1 MRQPFTRS
9 KSGLTVT
16 ASLAAIALM
25 QALPAAAQTS
35 DPQDDAVVAVPQE
48 RETVTQDTEIVVTG
62 SRIRG
67 PNTYNS
73 TSPIDV
79 ITRDDAIMSG
89 ARSTAEILQGPT
101 VTSGSAQI
109 NNTFLGYV
117 SEGGPGANTV
127 GLRGLG
133 SQRTLVLLNGRRL
146 APAGAGPQLVS
157 ADLNVLPSAVVQRI
171 EILREGAS
179 SVYGSDAVAGV
190 INIITDNRFNGLTLD
205 AFTDQPIEHGGGG
218 RTYRLSAVAGKT
230 FDRGH
235 ITASVEY
242 RETTGLLVGSRD
254 SFSCPTDNFYD
265 PKTGAY
271 EGQLTPDGKPRC
283 FPFNNGVGTAQNYL
297 LGINY
302 TTGAINRYAYNN
314 GDINSISVVNDPN
327 SRPLANARQLDEHI
341 YSPVRT
347 YTGYLNGA
355 YELADDLEIYGE
367 ALYSRRESHQNF
379 MSQLSFDPAVLGRE
393 TYGGSYNGTPLSAYG
408 YPTNPF
414 FPESFAA
421 AGNNVARV
429 FIIPPIQQTRQKIDF
444 FRANAGLRGN
454 VGVGDLRFDANFQYS
469 RTDATYSVGGVD
481 VRRLRN
487 ALGID
492 VNDPTVSTIV
502 LAPAGTPDAFVT
514 VARPGTAGAGNRY
527 TCASN
532 VSNGAFIAGS
542 NCVVGDFFNPDALAG
557 NLAPN
562 LVNYLYQNFESTTKF
577 EQITGQLVVDGSI
590 MPLQGGPL
598 AFAVGVEFRRDEIL
612 DTPSEVQR
620 TGNIYNY
627 SSGNITA
634 GSDQVTEVF
643 GELRVP
649 LLKDVPFADEL
660 SATASLRYTDY
671 QSYGS
676 DLTYRLGAT
685 WAPIEA
691 IRIRGNYGTSFR
703 APNLYEQ
710 FVGDQTGF
718 LSADPCD
725 DFANLTT
732 PGSNVY
738 KNCLA
743 DLTAALG
750 TPQAALGYIST
761 GGYEV
766 TTVGGR
772 GVLEAETSTSWG
784 LGLILTAPK
793 EFANFSFAVDYFNI
807 EVKGEVTTL
816 GSTILDLCY
825 ESDDFRNGNRY
836 CSFVGERETTQ
847 GGLTT
852 LRDPYINV
860 SKQQVEGIDFSA
872 RFQRDIG
879 PGQLLLNARATR
891 ILHQKNQ
898 RFADEEAFDYAG
910 LLGYQG
916 FAGGP
921 KWTGDID
928 ARYVWNDVT
937 LRWGVDY
944 IGPMDS
950 NSAFAGE
957 NGIDPIDPSVDHFDL
972 RSNEYFR
979 HDASIQFRWD
989 KVGQVTLGVS
999 NVFNVLPDTIS
1010 THTDGSAQFPRIGNY
1025 FNYSGYDFLGRSLF
1039 INVTRTF

>member
-1 MRQPFTRS
+1 MRNTLARS
-9 KSGLTVT
+9 RAGLTFTV
-16 ASLAAIALM
+16 SLAAIAM
-25 QALPAAAQTS
+25 THALPAWAQS
-35 DPQDDAVVAVPQE
+35 APDEAQVELPQTQQE
-48 RETVTQDTEIVVTG
+48 EEPAEITVTG

-67 PNTYNS
+67 ATTYNS

-79 ITRDDAIMSG
+79 ITRDDAVLGG
-89 ARSTAEILQGPT
+89 ARSTAEVLQGPT

-146 APAGAGPQLVS
+146 APAGAGPQLIS
-157 ADLNVLPSAVVQRI
+157 ADLNVLPSAVVGRI

-190 INIITDNRFNGLTLD
+190 VNIITDNRLNGLTLD

-218 RTYRLSAVAGKT
+218 RSYRLSAAAGKT

-235 ITASVEY
+235 ILASFEY
-242 RETTGLLVGSRD
+242 RETTGMRVGDRPE
-254 SFSCPTDNFYD
+254 FSCPTDNFYD
-265 PKTGAY
+265 PQTGAY
-271 EGQLTPDGKPRC
+271 EGQLTPNGQPRC

-302 TTGAINRYAYNN
+302 TTGAVNRYAYNN

-327 SRPLANARQLDEHI
+327 SRPLANSRQLEEHV

-355 YELADDLEIYGE
+355 FELTDNLEIYGE
-367 ALYSRRESHQNF
+367 ALFSRRESHQDF
-379 MSQLSFDPAVLGRE
+379 MSQISFDPAQLGRE
-393 TYGGSYNGTPLSAYG
+393 TYGGSYAGTPLSAYG
-408 YPTNPF
+408 YPTSPF
-414 FPESFAA
+414 FPDSFAA

-429 FIIPPIQQTRQKIDF
+429 FIIPPLLQTRQKVDF

-469 RTDATYSVGGVD
+469 RTDANYWVEGID
-481 VRRLRN
+481 KRRLRN

-492 VNDPTVSTIV
+492 VNDSSVNNIV
-502 LAPAGTPDAFVT
+502 LAPAGTPDEFVT
-514 VARPGTAGAGNRY
+514 IARPGTAGAGNRY

-532 VSNGAFIAGS
+532 VSGGSFIAGS

-562 LVNYLYQNFESTTKF
+562 LVNYLYQDFQSTTKF
-577 EQITGQLVVDGSI
+577 EQITGQLVVDGTI
-590 MPLQGGPL
+590 IPLPGGPL
-598 AFAVGVEFRRDEIL
+598 GFAVGVEFRRDEIL

-634 GSDQVTEVF
+634 GSDQVFEVF
-643 GELRVP
+643 GEVKLP
-649 LLKDVPFADEL
+649 LLKEAPFAYEL
-660 SATASLRYTDY
+660 GASASVRYTDY

-685 WAPIEA
+685 WAPVRELRFRA
-691 IRIRGNYGTSFR
+691 NYGTSFR

-725 DFANLTT
+725 DFAATAT

-743 DLTAALG
+743 ELTTVLGSPAAALN
-750 TPQAALGYIST
+750 YVST

-784 LGLILTAPK
+784 LGAVLSAPSS
-793 EFANFSFAVDYFNI
+793 FADLSFAVDYFNI
-807 EVKGEVTTL
+807 EVKGQVTTL
-816 GSTILDLCY
+816 GSSILDLCY

-836 CSFVGERETTQ
+836 CSFVGQRETTQ

-860 SKQQVEGIDFSA
+860 SSQQVDGLDFSA

-879 PGQLLLNARATR
+879 PGRFLLNARATR
-891 ILHQKNQ
+891 ILHQKNR
-898 RFADEEAFDYAG
+898 RFADEAAFDYVG

-916 FAGGP
+916 FVGGP
-921 KWTGDID
+921 KWTGELD
-928 ARYVWNDVT
+928 ARYVVGPAT
-937 LRWGVDY
+937 FRWGVDY
-944 IGPMDS
+944 VGAMDS
-950 NSAFAGE
+950 NSSFAGE
-957 NGIDPIDPSVDHFDL
+957 NGVDAIDPSVDHFDL
-972 RSNEYFR
+972 RSNEYFK
-979 HDASIQFRWD
+979 HDISIQYRWD
-989 KVGQVTLGVS
+989 KVGQITFGVS
-999 NVFNVLPDTIS
+999 NLFNVLPDTIS

-1039 INVTRTF
+1039 LNITRSF